1 MGGEETLWRES
12 YRMSHCIDCPDSLCG
27 RCTDDMLACQL
38 RRYLKDLEKIL
49 ESEEE

>member
-12 YRMSHCIDCPDSLCG
+12 YSMSHCIDCPYSLCG

-38 RRYLKDLEKIL
+38 RRLINELEKSL
-49 ESEEE
+49 KSEEE